1 MFSLTAR
8 LLIAGSIVL
17 ASFLGITGY
26 TLDHAFRDQS
36 EQSLR
41 ERLQAHG
48 LGLIASAELADIG
61 QIYIPDTL
69 PESRYNHAGSGV
81 YAQITSNNGQHRW
94 QSPSMHAV
102 SVDLPGGAAPG
113 EKRIQRMKADGHELY
128 AI

>member
-26 TLDHAFRDQS
+26 PLDHAFRDQT

-41 ERLQAHG
+41 ERLQAQG
-48 LGLIASAELADIG
+48 LGLIASAELADNG
-61 QIYIPDTL
+61 QNYIPDTL
-69 PESRYNHAGSGV
+69 QASRNNHAGSGLFAV
-81 YAQITSNNGQHRW
+81 ITCLNGQLRG
-94 QSPSMHAV
+94 QSPSLLAG

-113 EKRIQRMKADGHELY
+113 
-128 AI
+128 